1 MPTGSGEVGEPG
13 LQLTPTSRE
22 PVWARRNRIC
32 PKSPKVPFVQPPKTS
47 EAPGMAPGS
56 TVPPRHGSK
65 RGIIAFFRSRRQ
77 GRSRIL
83 NFILL
88 PIAIAIAFAAILI
101 LFKFH

>member
-1 MPTGSGEVGEPG
+1 MEEPG

-32 PKSPKVPFVQPPKTS
+32 PKSPKVPFVQPPRTI
-47 EAPGMAPGS
+47 EAPGLASGTS
-56 TVPPRHGSK
+56 IPPRHGSR

-83 NFILL
+83 NYIVL
-88 PIAIAIAFAAILI
+88 PIAILLALALI
-101 LFKFH
+101 FVLFKFR